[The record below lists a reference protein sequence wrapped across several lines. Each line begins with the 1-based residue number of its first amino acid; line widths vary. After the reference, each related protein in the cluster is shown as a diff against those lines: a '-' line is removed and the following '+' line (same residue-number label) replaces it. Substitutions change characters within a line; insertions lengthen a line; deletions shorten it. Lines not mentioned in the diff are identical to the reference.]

1 VAIRD
6 ELDAITMGF
15 REAFATQ
22 DAARLAAIY
31 AAAFACRPA
40 EASTRQRLH
49 DSGQRSM
56 RRSNPDTAE
65 PGDLQVCVASLA
77 T

>member
-6 ELDAITMGF
+6 DLDALNNGF
-15 REAFATQ
+15 GEAFATQ

-40 EASTRQRLH
+40 EHPHARVVTMAG
-49 DSGQRSM
+49 SGR
-56 RRSNPDTAE
+56 
-65 PGDLQVCVASLA
+65 
-77 T
+77 

>member
-1 VAIRD
+1 MAIRD
-6 ELDAITMGF
+6 DLDALNNGF
-15 REAFATQ
+15 GEAFATQ

-40 EASTRQRLH
+40 EASTRESRH
-49 DSGQRSM
+49 DGGQRSM